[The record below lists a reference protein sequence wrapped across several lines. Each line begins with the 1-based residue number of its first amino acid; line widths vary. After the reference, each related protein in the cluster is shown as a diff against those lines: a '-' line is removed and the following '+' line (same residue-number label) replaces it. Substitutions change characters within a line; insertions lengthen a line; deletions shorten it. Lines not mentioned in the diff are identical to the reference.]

1 MLQQHARDVTL
12 TQDYQDKHINTSNVS
27 NPFRSEYTINI
38 KTKMFQASRNCT
50 SFRGF
55 CCAMSETVA
64 DSLSK
69 KWKAI
74 TVAGVESKVDISRAR
89 NYHELISEW
98 KKEYK
103 AKVFETREAKV

>member
-1 MLQQHARDVTL
+1 
-12 TQDYQDKHINTSNVS
+12 
-27 NPFRSEYTINI
+27 
-38 KTKMFQASRNCT
+38 
-50 SFRGF
+50 
-55 CCAMSETVA
+55 MSETVA

-74 TVAGVESKVDISRAR
+74 TVAGVETKVDISRAR

-103 AKVFETREAKV
+103 VKVFETREAKV